1 MPAVGVSL
9 TERVNLYEVAPR
21 DGLQNESAVLCTE
34 DKLAFCE
41 ALVAGGYTD
50 IEASSFVRPRWI
62 PQLADAGDLFAR
74 LPAVEGLTWWGLV
87 PNQRGLDRAVA
98 CGVEAVATF
107 VSASET
113 HNLKNLNRT
122 TKESLQ
128 ALGEVIANARADG
141 LLVRSYIST
150 VFGCPYEGRVEPSR
164 TADIAL
170 SLLAAGANQI
180 SLGDT
185 TGMGD
190 PRLVREVLSVLAER
204 GVSTDMVALHM
215 HDTRGSALAN
225 CLAGLEAGIRTFDAS
240 VAGLG
245 GCPYAPGASG
255 NAATEDLVHM
265 LHAMGYETGLDIE
278 AVAEAGHFIEAVLG
292 RELPG
297 RYHLYHR
304 GSQKTQS
311 RNRA

>member
-1 MPAVGVSL
+1 MN
-9 TERVNLYEVAPR
+9 ERVTLYEVAPR
-21 DGLQNESAVLCTE
+21 DGLQNENAVVST
-34 DKLAFCE
+34 DAKLDFCR
-41 ALVAGGYTD
+41 ALVDGGYTD

-74 LPAVEGLTWWGLV
+74 LPRVEGLTWWGLV

-122 TKESLQ
+122 TKESLG
-128 ALGEVIANARADG
+128 ALREVIANARADG
-141 LLVRSYIST
+141 LRVRSYIST
-150 VFGCPYEGRVEPSR
+150 VFGCPYEGHVDPER
-164 TADIAL
+164 TAELAVE
-170 SLLAAGANQI
+170 LLGAGAHQI

-190 PRLVREVLSVLAER
+190 PRLVREVLRVLETR
-204 GVSTDMVALHM
+204 GVPVDVIALHM
-215 HDTRGSALAN
+215 HDTRGTALAN
-225 CLAGLEAGIRTFDAS
+225 CLAGLEAGVRTFDAS

-265 LHAMGYETGLDIE
+265 LQAMGYETGLDLD
-278 AVAEAGHFIEAVLG
+278 AVAEAGHLIERELG
-292 RELPG
+292 RDLPG
-297 RYHLYHR
+297 RYHQFHR
-304 GSQKTQS
+304 GVQRKKSKAES
-311 RNRA
+311 A